1 MKDKEMNHEDERSEV
16 FLEKV
21 ADDIRTI
28 ADHYGMKRQLAQ
40 LTEECCELSAE
51 ACHQIRDRG
60 CTLDLAGEIV
70 DVSIM
75 LIQIIY
81 LLDLPLEVYKKVMEN
96 KLERQLERI
105 RKEGDKNGNKD
116 MRQMQEGD

>member
-1 MKDKEMNHEDERSEV
+1 MEDKEMNHEDERLGI
-16 FLEKV
+16 FLEK
-21 ADDIRTI
+21 AANGIRTI
-28 ADHYGMKRQLAQ
+28 ADHYGLKKQLVQ

-60 CTLDLAGEIV
+60 CTLDMVGEIV

-81 LLDLPLEVYKKVMEN
+81 LIGLPLEDYKKVMEY

-105 RKEGDKNGNKD
+105 RKEEDKNGNKD
-116 MRQMQEGD
+116 M

>member
-1 MKDKEMNHEDERSEV
+1 MEDKEMNYGDKRSEV

-60 CTLDLAGEIV
+60 CTFDFVGEIV

-81 LLDLPLEVYKKVMEN
+81 LLDLPLEIYKKVMEN

-105 RKEGDKNGNKD
+105 KEKKY
-116 MRQMQEGD
+116 